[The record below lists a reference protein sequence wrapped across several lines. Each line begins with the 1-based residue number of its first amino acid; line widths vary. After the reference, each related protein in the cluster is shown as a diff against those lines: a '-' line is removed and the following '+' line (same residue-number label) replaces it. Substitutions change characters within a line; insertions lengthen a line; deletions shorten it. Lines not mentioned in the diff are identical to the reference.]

1 MSTSAAI
8 LALLGTLATIILG
21 LLGDRRKGNAAQQDE
36 IERAKIVLKA
46 AIRDGR
52 VSDAAAA
59 RAWLDRARQGILVLA
74 VFLLAGGCCGTK
86 PNPPLVLGE
95 RVRVVK
101 PGDLTV
107 PEPMA
112 PAKTWYLVDDVGLLQ
127 WMGIQP

>member
-21 LLGDRRKGNAAQQDE
+21 LLGDRRKGNAAQQAE

-59 RAWLDRARQGILVLA
+59 RAWLDRARKGILVLA
-74 VFLLAGGCCGTK
+74 LVLAGGCCGTK

-101 PGDLTV
+101 PGALVV
-107 PEPMA
+107 PEPTA